1 MDKATAIEEYLEQ
14 LKKLEKD
21 IETLQSNISKAK
33 EYLKNIEAENL
44 DAEYFDE
51 NFNIEK
57 GLKYIEVF

>member
-1 MDKATAIEEYLEQ
+1 MDKATAIKEYLEQ

-21 IETLQSNISKAK
+21 IETLQSNISKAR
-33 EYLKNIEAENL
+33 EYLEKTNAENL
-44 DAEYFDE
+44 DVEYFDE